1 MTAYLKAAKRQTTM
15 STGYKSIDGKSQ
27 VMKLMSGMVS
37 ERGLSEN
44 MSLSL
49 TNKFSILQRPF
60 CLPFCFK
67 TSLAN
72 RALTTLCTQLI
83 SFLPGSWQAYRF
95 LL

>member
-1 MTAYLKAAKRQTTM
+1 M

-49 TNKFSILQRPF
+49 TNKFSILQSKKE
-60 CLPFCFK
+60 LE
-67 TSLAN
+67 A
-72 RALTTLCTQLI
+72 A
-83 SFLPGSWQAYRF
+83 
-95 LL
+95 

>member
-1 MTAYLKAAKRQTTM
+1 M

-49 TNKFSILQRPF
+49 TNKFSVLQSKKELEAAQEAMETF
-60 CLPFCFK
+60 NAIDAHEK
-67 TSLAN
+67 QTTKKNN
-72 RALTTLCTQLI
+72 RYPKVALNHHLQLDE
-83 SFLPGSWQAYRF
+83 
-95 LL
+95 